1 MLPHDGTYTTDGP
14 AEEPYIN
21 HLLEVEVPQELI
33 AEHFGDDVAAT
44 KLGKIARV
52 KPKENERR
60 PPTGPPFTLNSPTV
74 CPFGLRR

>member
-52 KPKENERR
+52 KPK
-60 PPTGPPFTLNSPTV
+60 GK
-74 CPFGLRR
+74 